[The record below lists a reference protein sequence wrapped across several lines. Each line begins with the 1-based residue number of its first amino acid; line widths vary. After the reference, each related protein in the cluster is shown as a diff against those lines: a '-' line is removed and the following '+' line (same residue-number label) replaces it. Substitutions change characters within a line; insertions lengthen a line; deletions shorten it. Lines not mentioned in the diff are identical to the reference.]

1 MKLKKFLSLV
11 LCVVILFTAMPFCA
25 TAQEY
30 TGDFAQGEAVFEY
43 TQTVENEKDFLNNSS
58 IPEELSDIGIVSV
71 RELTVDKIFDT
82 SIKENSDG
90 TKTKSGYYVGYF
102 NNDVES
108 VCSKLNRLSSVSYA
122 SPSYLFEEDAI
133 KIPSE
138 VTSPRSLY
146 NTYTK
151 WWFNDLL
158 NIPQAWEEFDTLG
171 SGVVIAV
178 LDSGFTVDHIEY
190 TGRIWTDPA
199 GNKGFNSVTGT
210 SDVSPVSGHGDNVA
224 GIIAGAAGYNYS
236 LIGVA
241 PEAQLMPI
249 KVSERSDSISIPS
262 VIVGINYA
270 ISNGADIISMS
281 ISTNSND
288 SLLYSSCKAAH
299 DAGIIV
305 LASASNNGRSS
316 TQELRY
322 PAAFDCVIGIMA
334 SGKDGQLCD
343 FSNYDPSLT
352 YYDIAAPGYQI
363 LGVAGSSTTSAS
375 AYSGTSQSTPII
387 AGLAALYLSIY
398 PDHTPDEFRR
408 SLLNSST
415 DTATS
420 NSSVVTNTTY
430 TFPLV
435 NAMKLLSY
443 PNTKPELYAIAGTTA
458 VVDNENSFIYGINEG
473 YSIIEAYIGVT
484 DGSYEIIPTDNGNGT
499 GTIIRV
505 MTNAGQAFRDYEIVI
520 FGDTDGDAKCD
531 GRDVLL
537 CDYKLSGGAV
547 PDCIAFACDVDFDG
561 EVSETDSGIIARC
574 GVFTD
579 FVSQIR

>member
-1 MKLKKFLSLV
+1 MKLKKFLSFV
-11 LCVVILFTAMPFCA
+11 LCAVIVFTAMPFCA

-30 TGDFAQGEAVFEY
+30 AGNYADGEAVFEY
-43 TQTVENEKDFLNNSS
+43 TQTVENENDFLNNSN
-58 IPEELSDIGIVSV
+58 IPEELAQIGISSV
-71 RELTVDKIFDT
+71 RELSVDRIFDT
-82 SIKENSDG
+82 SVKKNPDG

-102 NNDVES
+102 DGDVET
-108 VCSKLNRLSSVSYA
+108 VCNKLNRLSSVSYA
-122 SPSYLFEEDAI
+122 SPSYLMEEDTV

-171 SGVVIAV
+171 SGVVVAV
-178 LDSGFTVDHIEY
+178 LDSGFTVDHVEY

-199 GNKGFNSVTGT
+199 GNKGFNAVTGT
-210 SDVSPVSGHGDNVA
+210 SDVSPDSGHGDNVA

-249 KVSERSDSISIPS
+249 KVSQRSDAISIAS
-262 VIVGINYA
+262 VVVGINYA

-281 ISTNSND
+281 ISTNTYD
-288 SLLYSSCKAAH
+288 SLLYSACEAAH
-299 DAGIIV
+299 NAGTIV
-305 LASASNNGRSS
+305 LASASNNAQSS
-316 TQELRY
+316 TQSLRY

-352 YYDIAAPGYQI
+352 YYNVAAPGYQI
-363 LGVAGSSTTSAS
+363 LGIAGSSTTSAS

-387 AGLAALYLSIY
+387 AGLAALYLSVY

-415 DTATS
+415 DTVKS
-420 NSSVVTNTTY
+420 NSSVVTNATY

-435 NAMKLLSY
+435 NAMKLLNY

-458 VVDNENSFIYGINEG
+458 VVDNENSFIYGIDEG
-473 YSIIEAYIGVT
+473 YSSIEAYIGVN
-484 DGSYEIIPTDNGNGT
+484 DGSYEIIPTENGLGT

-531 GRDVLL
+531 GRDTLL
-537 CDYKLSGGAV
+537 CDYNVAGGAV
-547 PDCIAFACDVDFDG
+547 PDCIDFACDVDFDG
-561 EVSETDSGIIARC
+561 EVSELDSGIIARC